1 MQLFQETNAPIIET
15 VNLHKI
21 YRLGKTDVFALQGID
36 LKITE
41 TKIIGITGPS
51 GAGKSTLLYIIGGL
65 EAPTAGS
72 VLCYGTSLENL
83 SFKELAYYRRN
94 IVGFIF
100 QFHNL
105 DPTLTVNENIQL
117 PMIFNGISREKRL
130 KRVKELLSEFNLQHL
145 INRPVTTLS
154 AGEQQ
159 RIGICVAVANNPT
172 LLLADEP
179 TGELD
184 SKNVELVKEMLKA
197 VNEDFGTTI
206 LLVSH
211 DKNVLDISHHIIT
224 LKDGKLLNT

>member
-1 MQLFQETNAPIIET
+1 MQLFQKTNAPIIET

-21 YRLGKTDVFALQGID
+21 YRLGKTDVFALQGVD

-51 GAGKSTLLYIIGGL
+51 GAGKSTLLYIVGGL

-72 VLCYGTSLENL
+72 VLCYGTPLENL

-159 RIGICVAVANNPT
+159 RIGICVALANNPT

-211 DKNVLDISHHIIT
+211 DKNVLDISHRIIT